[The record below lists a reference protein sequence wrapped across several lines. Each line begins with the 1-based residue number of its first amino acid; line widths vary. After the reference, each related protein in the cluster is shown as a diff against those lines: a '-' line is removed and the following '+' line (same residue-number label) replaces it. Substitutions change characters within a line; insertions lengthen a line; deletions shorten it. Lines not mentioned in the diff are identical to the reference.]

1 MTTCS
6 PVQGSPIQYFSEVK
20 VLYLDICNFFMVVKV
35 ETEFCF
41 SMYITQEHD
50 EPILKHLL
58 DIRVI
63 FTGPDSNVDTTQ
75 YPQPTPMV
83 CIGESFNHAVI
94 SADNIVNLAC
104 INQ

>member
-1 MTTCS
+1 MTMIMVMMMMMMMMIVMLTR
-6 PVQGSPIQYFSEVK
+6 VAYIN
-20 VLYLDICNFFMVVKV
+20 LYLF
-35 ETEFCF
+35 
-41 SMYITQEHD
+41 YLLQEHD

-83 CIGESFNHAVI
+83 CYYF
-94 SADNIVNLAC
+94 
-104 INQ
+104 